1 MQTKY
6 KNTAKELFMLKTQI
20 RAELNQLR
28 KTYHLMSGPIK
39 SIEKKHYPQ
48 KQFEKTL
55 NVEGIHQETS
65 RGKRRISVIHTER
78 SVSPL

>member
-39 SIEKKHYPQ
+39 SIEKKHYPR
-48 KQFEKTL
+48 KQFE
-55 NVEGIHQETS
+55 
-65 RGKRRISVIHTER
+65 
-78 SVSPL
+78 